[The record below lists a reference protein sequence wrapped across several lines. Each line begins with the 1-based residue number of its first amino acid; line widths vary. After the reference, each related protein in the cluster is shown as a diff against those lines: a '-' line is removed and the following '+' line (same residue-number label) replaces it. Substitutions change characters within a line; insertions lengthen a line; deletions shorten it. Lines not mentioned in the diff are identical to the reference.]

1 MSQSSGG
8 FFYSIKAVVDKASFE
23 SGRQELA
30 KLEQSGKRLVAG
42 FTAAGAA
49 LVGAAKIAGNV
60 AQSELKVASSIG
72 ASTDALPNGKPPQ
85 ILQEQ
90 AQTVL

>member
-8 FFYSIKAVVDKASFE
+8 FFYSVKAVVDKASFE

-42 FTAAGAA
+42 FTAVGAA
-49 LVGAAKIAGNV
+49 LVGAAKIAGTV
-60 AQSELKVASSIG
+60 AQWEFKAAGSIG
-72 ASTDALPNGKPPQ
+72 VSTAAL
-85 ILQEQ
+85 
-90 AQTVL
+90 